1 MRLTRLGWGV
11 GATGLVFL
19 VLGIVLGVP
28 VVAAIGAFML
38 VLRRARCSSWRRPTV
53 KLARV
58 AVPAEAERG
67 APAEVRLH
75 FQSTST
81 SGRARSP
88 RSRPSTGEPRAHRQ
102 LPADTPPGTDH
113 VTYAS
118 RPLAAAS

>member
-38 VLRRARCSSWRRPTV
+38 VLTASSMLIVAEVPQV

-58 AVPAEAERG
+58 AVPAEVERG

-81 SGRARSP
+81 KRPRPLTVIETVDGDASASPASGR
-88 RSRPSTGEPRAHRQ
+88 
-102 LPADTPPGTDH
+102 
-113 VTYAS
+113 
-118 RPLAAAS
+118 